1 MARRASS
8 RISPLVVVGSAV
20 ALLIAVGLGYWLL
33 NGSSNPY
40 RTVPA
45 LDVAAYLD
53 NANSLRGNVYRIDGT
68 VQNSLAWSP
77 AKGRL
82 ISVNLGADAGAK
94 ADIVAVFVPA
104 QFNQVNLQKGQRYQF
119 KVEIGKDGVIQAQD
133 LRKS

>member
-8 RISPLVVVGSAV
+8 RISPAIIFGSAFV
-20 ALLIAVGLGYWLL
+20 LLLAVGGGYWLL
-33 NGSSNPY
+33 SGASNPY
-40 RTVPA
+40 RTVPD
-45 LDVAAYLD
+45 LDSAAYLE

-82 ISVNLGADAGAK
+82 ISVNLGADGGNK
-94 ADIVAVFVPA
+94 GDIVAVFVPA
-104 QFNQVNLQKGQRYQF
+104 KFNQVNLQKGQRYQF
-119 KVEIGKDGVIQAQD
+119 KVEIGKDGVIEAQD